1 MSYGHFGQN
10 QMSFKDILPPMKMAA
25 SLPFYMDEE
34 VGTGGWAV
42 SQDVSDSSLRFY
54 NL

>member
-1 MSYGHFGQN
+1 MGTLDKTKCPSKIF
-10 QMSFKDILPPMKMAA
+10 LPPMKMAA

>member
-1 MSYGHFGQN
+1 MGTLDKTKCPSKIF
-10 QMSFKDILPPMKMAA
+10 LLPMKMAA

-34 VGTGGWAV
+34 VGTEGWAV

>member
-1 MSYGHFGQN
+1 MGTLDKTKCPSKIFL
-10 QMSFKDILPPMKMAA
+10 LPVKMPA

-34 VGTGGWAV
+34 VGTGGWAIR
-42 SQDVSDSSLRFY
+42 QDVSDSSLRVY